1 MQEHIVALFETY
13 DNAVSAARA
22 LEGIGV
28 PASAIRRYAA
38 DEANQTVRRPE
49 HDRAGGGFWAWL
61 LGEEGPQVT
70 YAPDQRDGEL
80 YQQRV
85 DQGATVLAVT
95 VADDTLIHRAV
106 EIIEAHD
113 PVEIEEETEEDRET
127 SGNTLA
133 PVAPSTSSTTEHTAA
148 VNTQQPAS
156 TEAIG
161 TNREERIPL
170 AEEELEVGKR
180 TVDRGVTRIR
190 RYVVET
196 PVEREVSLHGQ
207 TVTIE
212 RRRPIDNGAIGTGAF
227 EERVVEV
234 RETQEVPVVSKT
246 AHVAEEVV
254 LHREDTER
262 RETVRDTVR
271 REEVEITPEDKTR

>member
-13 DNAVSAARA
+13 DKAVSAAQA
-22 LEGIGV
+22 LEGIGI

-38 DEANQTVRRPE
+38 EEANQTIRRPE

-61 LGEEGPQVT
+61 LGEEGPPVT
-70 YAPDQRDGEL
+70 YATEHDRDGQFYE
-80 YQQRV
+80 QRV
-85 DQGATVLAVT
+85 SQGHTVLAVT

-106 EIIEAHD
+106 DIIEAHD
-113 PVEIEEETEEDRET
+113 PIEIEEETEEDQEFAVGT
-127 SGNTLA
+127 SAPPTQPRQAGLITDGN
-133 PVAPSTSSTTEHTAA
+133 STVGNGA
-148 VNTQQPAS
+148 
-156 TEAIG
+156 G
-161 TNREERIPL
+161 REERIPL

-190 RYVVET
+190 RYVVEK
-196 PVEREVSLHGQ
+196 PVERDVTLHGQ

-212 RRRPIDNGAIGTGAF
+212 RRRPVAGDRVTGAGAF
-227 EERVVEV
+227 EERTVEV
-234 RETQEVPVVSKT
+234 RETEEVPVVSKT

-254 LHREDTER
+254 VHREDTER

-271 REEVEITPEDKTR
+271 REEVEITPDNQKR

>member
-1 MQEHIVALFETY
+1 MQEHIVALFESY

-70 YAPDQRDGEL
+70 YSPDQRDGEL

-106 EIIEAHD
+106 EVIEAHD
-113 PVEIEEETEEDRET
+113 PVEIEEETEEDQDAG
-127 SGNTLA
+127 SDVSA
-133 PVAPSTSSTTEHTAA
+133 PVAQSANPSTGRVAA
-148 VNTQQPAS
+148 VDTQQPA
-156 TEAIG
+156 TTGATG
-161 TNREERIPL
+161 TDREERIPL

-180 TVDRGVTRIR
+180 TIDRGVTRIR

-196 PVEREVSLHGQ
+196 PVEREVALQGQ

-212 RRRPIDNGAIGTGAF
+212 RRRPIDSGAIGTGAF

-234 RETQEVPVVSKT
+234 RETEEVPVVSKK

-271 REEVEITPEDKTR
+271 RDEVEITPEDKAR